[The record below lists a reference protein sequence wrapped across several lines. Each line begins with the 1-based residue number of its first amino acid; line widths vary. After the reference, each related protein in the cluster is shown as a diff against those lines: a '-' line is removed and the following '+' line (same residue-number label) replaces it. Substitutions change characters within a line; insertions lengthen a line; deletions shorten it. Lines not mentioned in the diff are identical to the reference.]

1 MLLLAG
7 EGIVPVLVRKEAEKS
22 FEVTVVSYRFLRLH
36 PQLNPEY
43 LLECLSLEE
52 LFGVLER
59 EKPEALCLVGK
70 VPKAHVFASQNS
82 SFFALCRSLRDRDI
96 IEDFIRLLKDQ
107 GVEILSPLTFLKTW
121 VTQEGVLFG
130 PPPTEEEWQDVAY
143 GFRIARFLAD
153 EEIGQT
159 VVVKRGTIVALE
171 GAEGTD
177 ETIRRGLSLAQ
188 GGIVVKVARSDQNF
202 LVDIPTVGAE
212 TIRLIGEGK
221 GRLIALES
229 SKTLLVD
236 RQEVRDLSE
245 RFGVTVVGMARCKR

>member
-22 FEVTVVSYRFLRLH
+22 FEVTVVSCRFLRLH

-43 LLECLSLEE
+43 LLEHLSLEE
-52 LFGVLER
+52 LFRVLER
-59 EKPEALCLVGK
+59 EKPEVLCLVGK
-70 VPKAHVFASQNS
+70 VPKVHVFASRDS

-96 IEDFIRLLKDQ
+96 IEDFIMLLRDQ
-107 GVEILSPLTFLKTW
+107 GVEILSPLTFLQTW

-143 GFRIARFLAD
+143 GFCIARFLAD

-159 VVVKRGTIVALE
+159 VVVQRGTIVALE

-177 ETIRRGLSLAQ
+177 ETIRRGLSLAR
-188 GGIVVKVARSDQNF
+188 GGVVVKVARSNQDF

-229 SKTLLVD
+229 GTTLLVD
-236 RQEVRDLSE
+236 RQEIRDLSE
-245 RFGVTVVGMARCKR
+245 RFGVTVVGIARCKR